1 MCMSKKEKVLVQGK
15 EIFFVKRK
23 MKSIKIAVKEN
34 GDVVVSYPNGVPKK
48 TVLGFVESKIGWID
62 KVLSQNQN
70 TCQKDFSHGAK
81 VFVLGQEYTIR
92 HNESE
97 KPKAKIVGNELVFWA
112 KENSP
117 PENLNKLFLLVCKKE
132 LKKLLPQY
140 FEKWSCVTGLKVN
153 GFSVRDMSTRWGSCN
168 TKKQTI
174 SINVHIAEKPLV
186 CLDYLVLHE
195 IAHIKEPSHN
205 QNFKN
210 FLSKYMPN
218 WKNIRKILKK

>member
-1 MCMSKKEKVLVQGK
+1 MRMSKKEKVLVQGK

-23 MKSIKIAVKEN
+23 MKSIKLSVKES
-34 GDVVVSYPNGVPKK
+34 GEIVVSYPNGVPKK
-48 TVLGFVESKIGWID
+48 TVLGFVESKMDWVEN
-62 KVLSQNQN
+62 VLSQKQN
-70 TCQKDFSHGAK
+70 TCKKDFSQGAK
-81 VFVLGQEYTIR
+81 VFVLGQEYTVR
-92 HNESE
+92 HIESD
-97 KPKAKIVGNELVFWA
+97 KPKAKIVGDEFVFWVRQN
-112 KENSP
+112 ESQ
-117 PENLNKLFLLVCKKE
+117 ENLNKLFLSVCKKE

-153 GFSVRDMSTRWGSCN
+153 GFSVRDMATRWGSCN

-174 SINVHIAEKPLV
+174 SINVHIAGKPLV